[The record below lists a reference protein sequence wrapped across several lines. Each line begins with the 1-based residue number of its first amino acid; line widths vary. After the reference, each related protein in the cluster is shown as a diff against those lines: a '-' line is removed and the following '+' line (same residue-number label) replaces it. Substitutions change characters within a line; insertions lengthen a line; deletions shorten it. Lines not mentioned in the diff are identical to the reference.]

1 MRIAIFEN
9 IMTPGGH
16 EVEFDRIL
24 VEEFKNLGH
33 EVEFYVPQNFRFQ
46 FDYQTPVNRLIGDAV
61 TYTNSRGFKKFF
73 ATLRR
78 EFNRQR
84 WYSQLFLSQ
93 KKFDAL
99 IVPTST
105 YRYLRSLNHSDLKKI
120 SVPLI
125 FILHGINPAEAPK
138 FLAEADKLAGNKN
151 IKPVVLTFADNIFG
165 ERRENIFPIY
175 PPTYTARDLKTPDP
189 FKQGTGNQESG
200 TGNQE
205 SGISETTPDPRPLT
219 PDTLT
224 IGFFGQYRR
233 EKNLRGLL
241 EVFLRGKYSRR
252 VELQVQGSTMH
263 EEDAEDFEKII
274 AQYQGDERLSFLHKG
289 LIGAEW
295 QRAIMNVD
303 ALLMP
308 YSAPRYRYHWGG
320 MLFTAIGFGKPV
332 VASNDMNPEV
342 FELYKVGE
350 TFESGNL
357 DDLARVLETFINDF
371 DKNFPTYEKN
381 LRAAG
386 EDFSPKNFARRL
398 ENIIL
403 H

>member
-1 MRIAIFEN
+1 MPKRYGGIDVRIAIFEN

-24 VEEFKNLGH
+24 VEEFRALGH
-33 EVEFYVPQNFRFQ
+33 AVEFYVPENFSFQ
-46 FDYQTPVNRLIGDAV
+46 FDYQTLVTRLKGDAV
-61 TYTNSRGFKKFF
+61 TYTNSRGLKKLF
-73 ATLRR
+73 AAAKR
-78 EFNRQR
+78 EVNRQR
-84 WYSQLFLSQ
+84 WYSQLADAQ
-93 KKFDAL
+93 KNFDAL

-105 YRYLRSLNHSDLKKI
+105 YRYLRALNHSALKKI

-125 FILHGINPAEAPK
+125 FILHGINPTEAPK
-138 FLAEADKLAGNKN
+138 FLAAADKLAANRN
-151 IKPVVLTFADNIFG
+151 IKPVVLTFGDSIFG
-165 ERRENIFPIY
+165 ERRDNIYTIY
-175 PPTYTARDLKTPDP
+175 PPTYTARDLT
-189 FKQGTGNQESG
+189 NA
-200 TGNQE
+200 
-205 SGISETTPDPRPLT
+205 DPRPLN

-241 EVFLRGKYSRR
+241 EVFLRGKYTRR

-263 EEDAEDFEKII
+263 AEDADDFEAII
-274 AQYQGDERLSFLHKG
+274 KQYSGDERLSFLHKG

-295 QRAIMNVD
+295 QRAILNVD

-332 VASNDMNPEV
+332 VASDDMNPEV
-342 FELYKVGE
+342 FELYRVGE
-350 TFESGNL
+350 TFPSG
-357 DDLARVLETFINDF
+357 DTDALARVLETFINDF
-371 DKNFPTYEKN
+371 DKNFPTYSAN

-386 EDFSPKNFARRL
+386 EDFSPTNFARRL
-398 ENIIL
+398 ERIIRQ
-403 H
+403 

>member
-24 VEEFKNLGH
+24 VEELRGLGH
-33 EVEFYVPQNFRFQ
+33 AVEFYVPQNFSFQ
-46 FDYQTPVNRLIGDAV
+46 FDYKTPVNRLKGDAV
-61 TYTNSRGFKKFF
+61 TYTNSRGLKKLF
-73 ATLRR
+73 AAAKR
-78 EFNRQR
+78 EVNRQR
-84 WYSQLFLSQ
+84 WYSQLFDAQ
-93 KKFDAL
+93 KNFDAL
-99 IVPTST
+99 IIPTST
-105 YRYLRSLNHSDLKKI
+105 YRYLRALNHSALKKI

-125 FILHGINPAEAPK
+125 FILHGINPTEAPK

-151 IKPVVLTFADNIFG
+151 IKPVVLTFTDNIFG

-175 PPTYTARDLKTPDP
+175 PPTYTARDL
-189 FKQGTGNQESG
+189 Q
-200 TGNQE
+200 
-205 SGISETTPDPRPLT
+205 TTTSLLPYCSTSLR
-219 PDTLT
+219 

-241 EVFLRGKYSRR
+241 EVFLRGKYTRR
-252 VELQVQGSTMH
+252 VELRVQGSTMH
-263 EEDAEDFEKII
+263 AEDAEDFEKII
-274 AQYQGDERLSFLHKG
+274 AQYRGDERLSFLHKG

-332 VASNDMNPEV
+332 VASDDMNPEV

-350 TFESGNL
+350 TFASGNL

-398 ENIIL
+398 EKIIL

>member
-24 VEEFKNLGH
+24 VEEFKALGH

-46 FDYQTPVNRLIGDAV
+46 FDYQTPVNRLRGDAV
-61 TYTNSRGFKKFF
+61 TYTNSRGLKKLF
-73 ATLRR
+73 AAFRR

-84 WYSQLFLSQ
+84 WYSQLLLSQ

-105 YRYLRSLNHSDLKKI
+105 YRYLRALNHSELRKI
-120 SVPLI
+120 SVPMI
-125 FILHGINPAEAPK
+125 FILHGINPTEAPK
-138 FLAEADKLAGNKN
+138 FLAAADKLAFNRN
-151 IKPVVLTFADNIFG
+151 IKLVVLTFTDNIFG
-165 ERRENIFPIY
+165 ERRENVYTIY
-175 PPTYTARDLKTPDP
+175 PPTYIARDLKTAP
-189 FKQGTGNQESG
+189 K
-200 TGNQE
+200 
-205 SGISETTPDPRPLT
+205 ISAAGEVLKV
-219 PDTLT
+219 
-224 IGFFGQYRR
+224 GFFGQYRR

-241 EVFLRGKYSRR
+241 EVYLKGKYTRR
-252 VELQVQGSTMH
+252 VKLMVQGSTMH
-263 EEDAEDFEKII
+263 KEDADDFEEII
-274 AQYQGDERLSFLHKG
+274 KQYGGVEGLSFLHKG

-295 QRAIMNVD
+295 QRAILNVD

-332 VASNDMNPEV
+332 VASDDMNPEV
-342 FELYKVGE
+342 FDLYRVGE
-350 TFESGNL
+350 TFKSGNL
-357 DDLARVLETFINDF
+357 DDLACVLEDFINGF
-371 DKNFPTYEKN
+371 DENFPTYERA

-386 EDFSPKNFARRL
+386 EDFSPVNFARRL
-398 ENIIL
+398 ERIMEGSYG
-403 H
+403 

>member
-1 MRIAIFEN
+1 
-9 IMTPGGH
+9 
-16 EVEFDRIL
+16 
-24 VEEFKNLGH
+24 
-33 EVEFYVPQNFRFQ
+33 
-46 FDYQTPVNRLIGDAV
+46 
-61 TYTNSRGFKKFF
+61 
-73 ATLRR
+73 
-78 EFNRQR
+78 
-84 WYSQLFLSQ
+84 
-93 KKFDAL
+93 
-99 IVPTST
+99 
-105 YRYLRSLNHSDLKKI
+105 
-120 SVPLI
+120 
-125 FILHGINPAEAPK
+125 
-138 FLAEADKLAGNKN
+138 
-151 IKPVVLTFADNIFG
+151 
-165 ERRENIFPIY
+165 RENIFPIY
-175 PPTYTARDLKTPDP
+175 PPTYTARDI
-189 FKQGTGNQESG
+189 N
-200 TGNQE
+200 
-205 SGISETTPDPRPLT
+205 TTSLVPSPQS
-219 PDTLT
+219 LT

-241 EVFLRGKYSRR
+241 EVFLRGKYTRR

-263 EEDAEDFEKII
+263 TEDAEDFEKII
-274 AQYQGDERLSFLHKG
+274 AQYRGDERLSFLHKG

-295 QRAIMNVD
+295 QRAIMGVD

-332 VASNDMNPEV
+332 VASDDMNPEV

-350 TFESGNL
+350 TFASGNL
-357 DDLARVLETFINDF
+357 NDLARVLEIFINDF

>member
-24 VEEFKNLGH
+24 VEEFRGLGH
-33 EVEFYVPQNFRFQ
+33 AVEFFVPENFSFQ
-46 FDYQTPVNRLIGDAV
+46 FDYQTPVTRLKGDAV
-61 TYTNSRGFKKFF
+61 TYTNSRGLKKIF
-73 ATLRR
+73 AAAKR
-78 EFNRQR
+78 EINRQR
-84 WYSQLFLSQ
+84 WYSQLFEAQ
-93 KKFDAL
+93 KNFDAL

-105 YRYLRSLNHSDLKKI
+105 YRYLRALNHSALKKI

-138 FLAEADKLAGNKN
+138 FLAAADKLSANKN
-151 IKPVVLTFADNIFG
+151 IKPVVLMFGDNIFG
-165 ERRENIFPIY
+165 ERRENIFTIY
-175 PPTYTARDLKTPDP
+175 PPTYTARDLQCVMRKA
-189 FKQGTGNQESG
+189 QCAMNE
-200 TGNQE
+200 
-205 SGISETTPDPRPLT
+205 PLK
-219 PDTLT
+219 

-241 EVFLRGKYSRR
+241 EVYLKGNYTRR

-263 EEDAEDFEKII
+263 AEDSDDFEKII
-274 AQYQGDERLSFLHKG
+274 GQYRGVEGLSFLHKG

-295 QRAIMNVD
+295 QRAILNVD

-332 VASNDMNPEV
+332 VASDDMNPEV
-342 FELYKVGE
+342 FELYRVGE
-350 TFESGNL
+350 TFHSGNL
-357 DDLARVLETFINDF
+357 DDLAHVLENFINGF
-371 DKNFPTYEKN
+371 DENFPTYSKN
-381 LRAAG
+381 LKAAG
-386 EDFSPKNFARRL
+386 EDFSPVNFARRL
-398 ENIIL
+398 ERIIQQ
-403 H
+403 

>member
-24 VEEFKNLGH
+24 VEEFRALGH
-33 EVEFYVPQNFRFQ
+33 EVEFYVPENFSFQ
-46 FDYQTPVNRLIGDAV
+46 YDYQTPVTRLKGDAV
-61 TYTNSRGFKKFF
+61 TYTNSSGLKKLF
-73 ATLRR
+73 AAAKR
-78 EFNRQR
+78 EVNRQR
-84 WYSQLFLSQ
+84 WYSQLAEAQ
-93 KKFDAL
+93 RNFDAL

-105 YRYLRSLNHSDLKKI
+105 YRYLRALNHSALRKI

-125 FILHGINPAEAPK
+125 FILHGINPTEAPK
-138 FLAEADKLAGNKN
+138 FLAATDKLAANRN
-151 IKPVVLTFADNIFG
+151 IKAVVLTFSDNIFG
-165 ERRENIFPIY
+165 ERRDNIFSIY
-175 PPTYTARDLKTPDP
+175 PPTYTARDL
-189 FKQGTGNQESG
+189 GTNSLIPSFP
-200 TGNQE
+200 N
-205 SGISETTPDPRPLT
+205 S
-219 PDTLT
+219 LT

-241 EVFLRGKYSRR
+241 EVYLRGNYTRQ
-252 VELQVQGSTMH
+252 VELIVQGSTMH
-263 EEDAEDFEKII
+263 AEDAEDFEAII
-274 AQYQGDERLSFLHKG
+274 NQYRGVTGFSFLHKG

-308 YSAPRYRYHWGG
+308 YSSPRYRYHWGG

-342 FELYKVGE
+342 FKLYRVGE

-357 DDLARVLETFINDF
+357 DDLARVLESFINDF
-371 DKNFPTYEKN
+371 DKNFPTYKKE

-386 EDFSPKNFARRL
+386 EDFSPVNFARRL
-398 ENIIL
+398 EKIIRQ
-403 H
+403 

>member
-33 EVEFYVPQNFRFQ
+33 EVEFYVPKNFRFQ

-61 TYTNSRGFKKFF
+61 TYTNSRGLKKLF
-73 ATLRR
+73 AALRR

-84 WYSQLFLSQ
+84 WYSQLLILQ

-175 PPTYTARDLKTPDP
+175 PPTYTARDL
-189 FKQGTGNQESG
+189 QCVMRNAQCVM
-200 TGNQE
+200 N
-205 SGISETTPDPRPLT
+205 ETLK
-219 PDTLT
+219 

-263 EEDAEDFEKII
+263 AEDAEDFEKII

-332 VASNDMNPEV
+332 VASDDMNPEV
-342 FELYKVGE
+342 FELYRVGE
-350 TFESGNL
+350 TFQSGNL
-357 DDLARVLETFINDF
+357 DDLARVLENFINDF
-371 DKNFPTYEKN
+371 DKNFPTYSKN

-386 EDFSPKNFARRL
+386 EDFSPVNFARRL
-398 ENIIL
+398 EKIMEDS
-403 H
+403 HG

>member
-24 VEEFKNLGH
+24 VEEFKALGH

-46 FDYQTPVNRLIGDAV
+46 FDYQTPVNRLRGDAV
-61 TYTNSRGFKKFF
+61 TYTNSRGLKKLLAAF
-73 ATLRR
+73 RR

-84 WYSQLFLSQ
+84 WYSQLLLSQ

-105 YRYLRSLNHSDLKKI
+105 YRYLRALNHSELRKI
-120 SVPLI
+120 SVPMI
-125 FILHGINPAEAPK
+125 FILHGINPTEAPK
-138 FLAEADKLAGNKN
+138 FLAAADKLDFNRN
-151 IKPVVLTFADNIFG
+151 IKLVVLTFTDNIFG
-165 ERRENIFPIY
+165 ERRDNIFTIY
-175 PPTYTARDLKTPDP
+175 PPTYIARDLKTAP
-189 FKQGTGNQESG
+189 K
-200 TGNQE
+200 
-205 SGISETTPDPRPLT
+205 ISAAGEVLKV
-219 PDTLT
+219 
-224 IGFFGQYRR
+224 GFFGQYRR

-241 EVFLRGKYSRR
+241 EVYLKGKYTRQ

-263 EEDAEDFEKII
+263 AEDADDFEEII
-274 AQYQGDERLSFLHKG
+274 KQYGGVEGLSFLHKG

-295 QRAIMNVD
+295 QKAILNVD

-332 VASNDMNPEV
+332 VASDDMNPEV
-342 FELYKVGE
+342 FDLYRVGE
-350 TFESGNL
+350 TFKSGNL
-357 DDLARVLETFINDF
+357 DDLARVLEDFINGF
-371 DKNFPTYEKN
+371 DENFPAYEKA

-386 EDFSPKNFARRL
+386 EEFSPVNFARRL
-398 ENIIL
+398 ERIMEGSYG
-403 H
+403 

>member
-24 VEEFKNLGH
+24 VEEFRALGH
-33 EVEFYVPQNFRFQ
+33 DVEFYVPENFSFQ
-46 FDYQTPVNRLIGDAV
+46 YDYQTPVKRLKGDAV
-61 TYTNSRGFKKFF
+61 TYTNSSGLRKLF
-73 ATLRR
+73 AAAKR
-78 EFNRQR
+78 EINRQR
-84 WYSQLFLSQ
+84 WYSQLFDAQ
-93 KKFDAL
+93 KNFDAL

-105 YRYLRSLNHSDLKKI
+105 YRYLRALSHSALKKI

-125 FILHGINPAEAPK
+125 FILHGINPTEAPK
-138 FLAEADKLAGNKN
+138 FLAAADKLAANRN
-151 IKPVVLTFADNIFG
+151 IKAVVLTFGDNIFG
-165 ERRENIFPIY
+165 ERRDNIFTIY
-175 PPTYTARDLKTPDP
+175 PPTYTARDL
-189 FKQGTGNQESG
+189 QCAMRNAQCVM
-200 TGNQE
+200 NN
-205 SGISETTPDPRPLT
+205 PLQ
-219 PDTLT
+219 

-241 EVFLRGKYSRR
+241 EVYLKGQYTRQ
-252 VELQVQGSTMH
+252 VELIVQGSTMH
-263 EEDAEDFEKII
+263 AEDSEDFEAII
-274 AQYQGDERLSFLHKG
+274 NQYRGVAGLSFLHKG
-289 LIGAEW
+289 IIGAEW

-308 YSAPRYRYHWGG
+308 YSSPRYRYHWGG

-342 FELYKVGE
+342 FNLYRAGE

-357 DDLARVLETFINDF
+357 DDLARVLESFINDF
-371 DKNFPTYEKN
+371 DKNFSTYKKD

-386 EDFSPKNFARRL
+386 EDFSPVNFARRL
-398 ENIIL
+398 ERIMEGSNG
-403 H
+403 

>member
-33 EVEFYVPQNFRFQ
+33 EVEFYVPKNFRFQ

-61 TYTNSRGFKKFF
+61 TYTNSRGLKKLF
-73 ATLRR
+73 AALRR

-84 WYSQLFLSQ
+84 WYSQLLLSQ

-175 PPTYTARDLKTPDP
+175 PPTYTARDL
-189 FKQGTGNQESG
+189 QCVMRNAQCVM
-200 TGNQE
+200 N
-205 SGISETTPDPRPLT
+205 ETLK
-219 PDTLT
+219 

-263 EEDAEDFEKII
+263 AEDAEDFEKII

-357 DDLARVLETFINDF
+357 DELARVLETFINDF

-403 H
+403 Q